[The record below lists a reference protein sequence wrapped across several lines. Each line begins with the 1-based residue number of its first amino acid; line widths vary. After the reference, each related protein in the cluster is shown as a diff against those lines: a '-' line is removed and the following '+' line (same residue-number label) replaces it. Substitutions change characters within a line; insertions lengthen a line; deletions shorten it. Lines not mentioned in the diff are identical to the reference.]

1 MLWYQ
6 LKGCQLWGALKRVQS
21 AVCASMETGR
31 AVFMSS
37 ASSVLP
43 LLKCDCGF
51 VYFLFNIEDM
61 IRNLAALIVRVQVGL
76 L

>member
-1 MLWYQ
+1 M
-6 LKGCQLWGALKRVQS
+6 
-21 AVCASMETGR
+21 CASVETGR
-31 AVFMSS
+31 AVFLSS

>member
-1 MLWYQ
+1 M
-6 LKGCQLWGALKRVQS
+6 QS

-31 AVFMSS
+31 AVFLSS

-51 VYFLFNIEDM
+51 VYFSFNIEDM
-61 IRNLAALIVRVQVGL
+61 VRNLAVLFVRVQVGL

>member
-21 AVCASMETGR
+21 AVCASMETGK
-31 AVFMSS
+31 AVFLSS
-37 ASSVLP
+37 ASSVPP

-51 VYFLFNIEDM
+51 VYFSFNIEDM
-61 IRNLAALIVRVQVGL
+61 VRNLAVLFVRVQVGL